1 LFIDAGVWSS
11 INEEALQF
19 LIESDDV
26 FIAEEIGSDKMK
38 DYVSSHE
45 DNTNLIVYIDTGIT
59 DPDAV
64 LDQITDDLHY
74 TEPQMLF
81 ATGRAVVYKLH
92 L

>member
-1 LFIDAGVWSS
+1 MKISV
-11 INEEALQF
+11 EALQF

-59 DPDAV
+59 DSDAV
-64 LDQITDDLHY
+64 SDQITDD
-74 TEPQMLF
+74 F
-81 ATGRAVVYKLH
+81 R
-92 L
+92 